1 MNTSNADILK
11 QLAAGDISADEAAAR
26 MRGKPAAEAG
36 LAQRWLHVRVTDLNT
51 GRPKVNVNVPLSWVT
66 TGLRIGAKYSP
77 EVADLDLEQI
87 LAELKA
93 GTKGQLIDVEDLED
107 GQHVEIYVD

>member
-1 MNTSNADILK
+1 MNTSHADILK

-26 MRGKPAAEAG
+26 MRGTPPAEAE
-36 LAQRWLHVRVTDLNT
+36 LAQRWLHVRVSDLRT
-51 GRPKVNVNVPLSWVT
+51 GRPKVNVNLPLSWVAM
-66 TGLRIGAKYSP
+66 GLRIGAKYSP
-77 EVADLDLEQI
+77 EVGGLDLEQI

-93 GTKGQLIDVEDLED
+93 GSSGHLIDVEDLED